1 MIPIVD
7 ARDHIRRGAPARRR
21 RAAAAG
27 AAGLA
32 LLAVGLI
39 GCGQAASPT
48 AAVDVAG
55 AVGDGASG
63 DAAAPGAAP
72 TVAEAAPT
80 AGDAAAPAAAT
91 TADGGAPPAAALTDT
106 LALDEAVDHGDPT
119 AFAAVLAAQFQLAH
133 ADAFRIRQSTTTI
146 QQTLPMTLTFAAP
159 DRYSMVTPGMHAVRI
174 GSQGWFKV
182 GAAWQ
187 PDPSVVETLAA
198 AFAPLRDPAVIDRT
212 SRRIADA
219 ADLGSSTVNGVDA
232 KHYRY
237 RITDR
242 TATTVF
248 TQTFEVW
255 VGLADGRILV
265 QQVDSEAS
273 GVTSRSAQ
281 LLEYGPGIAVE
292 GPPGR

>member
-1 MIPIVD
+1 MAIMEANPH
-7 ARDHIRRGAPARRR
+7 ARRSQLARRR

-39 GCGQAASPT
+39 GCGPSAAPT
-48 AAVDVAG
+48 ATVAG
-55 AVGDGASG
+55 AGADGAAG

-72 TVAEAAPT
+72 TVAEAATT

-91 TADGGAPPAAALTDT
+91 TADGGAPPAAAMTDT

-174 GSQGWFKV
+174 GSEGWFKV